1 MSAVAPLVD
10 PAAAGNGLAVTG
22 SDPQAI
28 PPPQSLVPANMQ
40 LSANPMLPAH
50 PLGAYTD
57 AQYESQDAILRNTI
71 AKQYADLLQQLGY
84 RDGNGNFI
92 MGSVETG
99 ANKQKQELAVQQRLA
114 AQGVTDQ
121 AQREGTLFSGM
132 RGTLQARAE
141 DPYVRQQADL
151 AASTPLTIQQLYE
164 RASGLSNDYVLQ
176 SNQQIAEAAQR
187 AAAGI
192 TANPPGGAGGGGAA
206 PVTPPVDPGAGASVA
221 PVTDLSTDALVA
233 PGMVH
238 PPPLGT
244 YGGVTYIAAPTAA
257 AAAPAAAA
265 PAVLSP
271 QQLAANNMAMQG
283 LTARPAPG
291 TSIAV

>member
-1 MSAVAPLVD
+1 MSALAPLVD
-10 PAAAGNGLAVTG
+10 PATAGNGLAVTG

-84 RDGNGNFI
+84 RDNAGNFI

-99 ANKQKQELAVQQRLA
+99 ANKQKQELGVQQRLA

-164 RASGLSNDYVLQ
+164 HASGLTNDYVLGQ
-176 SNQQIAEAAQR
+176 NQQLAEAASR

-192 TANPPGGAGGGGAA
+192 TANPPGGAGGAAA
-206 PVTPPVDPGAGASVA
+206 PVAPPVDPNAGASVA

-244 YGGVTYIAAPTAA
+244 YGGVTYLAAPTALGSTP
-257 AAAPAAAA
+257 AAPA
-265 PAVLSP
+265 PQVLSP
-271 QQLAANNMAMQG
+271 AQQAANAMATQG
-283 LTARPAPG
+283 LTYRPGVGQA
-291 TSIAV
+291 IAT

>member
-1 MSAVAPLVD
+1 
-10 PAAAGNGLAVTG
+10 
-22 SDPQAI
+22 
-28 PPPQSLVPANMQ
+28 MQ

-57 AQYESQDAILRNTI
+57 SQYEAQDAILRNQI

-84 RDGNGNFI
+84 RDNSGNFI
-92 MGSVETG
+92 MGSVETE
-99 ANKQKQELAVQQRLA
+99 ANKQKQELARSQQLA

-121 AQREGTLFSGM
+121 AQRDGTLFSGM

-176 SNQQIAEAAQR
+176 SNQNIAEAAQR

-192 TANPPGGAGGGGAA
+192 TANPPGGGGGGDVA
-206 PVTPPVDPGAGASVA
+206 PVTPPADPNAGASVA
-221 PVTDLSTDALVA
+221 PITDLSTDALVA

-244 YGGVTYIAAPTAA
+244 YGGVTYIAAPTAVGSQP
-257 AAAPAAAA
+257 AAPA
-265 PAVLSP
+265 PQVLSP
-271 QQLAANNMAMQG
+271 QQLAANNMAMAG
-283 LTARPAPG
+283 LTPRPAPG
-291 TSIAV
+291 TAIAV

>member
-1 MSAVAPLVD
+1 MSALAPLVD
-10 PAAAGNGLAVTG
+10 PATAGNGLAVTG

-84 RDGNGNFI
+84 RDNAGNFI

-99 ANKQKQELAVQQRLA
+99 ANKQKQELGVQQRLA

-132 RGTLQARAE
+132 RGTLQARVE

-164 RASGLSNDYVLQ
+164 HASGLTNDYVLGQ
-176 SNQQIAEAAQR
+176 NQQLAEAAQR

-192 TANPPGGAGGGGAA
+192 VANPPGGAGGGGAA
-206 PVTPPVDPGAGASVA
+206 APVTPPVDPNAGASLA
-221 PVTDLSTDALVA
+221 PTLATDALVPA
-233 PGMVH
+233 
-238 PPPLGT
+238 
-244 YGGVTYIAAPTAA
+244 GVTLPQGFMPGVTPI
-257 AAAPAAAA
+257 AAPAAVA
-265 PAVLSP
+265 P
-271 QQLAANNMAMQG
+271 QQQAAAAVGSALIPQ
-283 LTARPAPG
+283 RPLPG
-291 TSIAV
+291 VPVAV